1 MIVYK
6 VGEEMVEPVECET
19 PGYPNR
25 DVNGEVMYHNTHFEI
40 EAEAWQQTL
49 AEAEARL
56 VMAARRVEELRK
68 KLAEAG
74 DELVE
79 ASLIHVRTRNNY
91 QEWKRKTAKPA

>member
-6 VGEEMVEPVECET
+6 AGEERVESVVCET

-56 VMAARRVEELRK
+56 VMAARRVEALRK
-68 KLAEAG
+68 KLA
-74 DELVE
+74 E

-91 QEWKRKTAKPA
+91 QDWKWSQNKKN